1 MHGYRIPRFG
11 IKFSYVS
18 YKKRLPRKRLSL
30 KVSYENKMQLYYHDV
45 IITQW
50 RHHGVKTSS
59 WRYDVIMN
67 LWGHHDLM
75 TSSWLYEFMTSSWP
89 YDIIMKFWRHVNVIV
104 TPSWCYD
111 VMSPWVLLFWILT
124 STSSPT
130 TEYAGDDCSAGSII
144 FNLFFYGYFSGSIW
158 AEVCICVCLCV
169 P

>member
-50 RHHGVKTSS
+50 CHHGVKTSS

-89 YDIIMKFWRHVNVIV
+89 YDIIWR
-104 TPSWCYD
+104 YD
-111 VMSPWVLLFWILT
+111 KKYSLDPRCKVGDIWRGQLISPAQGRNRICPKLVKVARKANGDTWA
-124 STSSPT
+124 
-130 TEYAGDDCSAGSII
+130 AGARRRLYMI
-144 FNLFFYGYFSGSIW
+144 
-158 AEVCICVCLCV
+158 
-169 P
+169 